1 MVLLSNLNQMSNAP
15 KFNIDL
21 MSFVKD
27 PYPSLKE
34 MQLLTPISY
43 VPELSATLLTL
54 RNDIFVNEKKTD
66 IFSSLQPD
74 GLMTQLMGE
83 NMMRKDGEAHLNER
97 KAIFPTVSPKTV
109 RDVWKILFEK
119 NTKEILSNIRAKKKA
134 NLMTEIAMPAS
145 AHMLRV
151 MTGLTNMSEEE
162 MDRTS
167 QGMIDGCSNYS
178 GDPKVTENC
187 NNCTDSIDQHI
198 TEKLKC
204 PLKDDDLSLL
214 AVQLRNG
221 LSMEQIRANIKLAI
235 SGGQNEPRDAISG
248 TIATILKHPEQLK
261 MVLAEECSW
270 TQVFEEYS
278 RWMSPIGMSPRRIA
292 KKYTYAN
299 VNFEVGDRV
308 FLMFGAANRDPN
320 IFLNPE
326 IFDITRDCKASIA
339 FGAGPH
345 FCAGAWASKTL
356 ITEVVLP
363 LTFDMLPNL
372 KLNPD
377 YSIEYTG
384 WAFRGPLAVNVI
396 WD

>member
-34 MQLLTPISY
+34 MQLFTPISY

-66 IFSSLQPD
+66 VFSSLQPD

-167 QGMIDGCSNYS
+167 QGMIDGC
-178 GDPKVTENC
+178 
-187 NNCTDSIDQHI
+187 
-198 TEKLKC
+198 
-204 PLKDDDLSLL
+204 LSL
-214 AVQLRNG
+214 
-221 LSMEQIRANIKLAI
+221 IHI
-235 SGGQNEPRDAISG
+235 
-248 TIATILKHPEQLK
+248 
-261 MVLAEECSW
+261 
-270 TQVFEEYS
+270 
-278 RWMSPIGMSPRRIA
+278 
-292 KKYTYAN
+292 
-299 VNFEVGDRV
+299 
-308 FLMFGAANRDPN
+308 
-320 IFLNPE
+320 
-326 IFDITRDCKASIA
+326 
-339 FGAGPH
+339 
-345 FCAGAWASKTL
+345 
-356 ITEVVLP
+356 
-363 LTFDMLPNL
+363 
-372 KLNPD
+372 
-377 YSIEYTG
+377 
-384 WAFRGPLAVNVI
+384 
-396 WD
+396 

>member
-1 MVLLSNLNQMSNAP
+1 M
-15 KFNIDL
+15 K
-21 MSFVKD
+21 
-27 PYPSLKE
+27 
-34 MQLLTPISY
+34 
-43 VPELSATLLTL
+43 
-54 RNDIFVNEKKTD
+54 
-66 IFSSLQPD
+66 
-74 GLMTQLMGE
+74 
-83 NMMRKDGEAHLNER
+83 
-97 KAIFPTVSPKTV
+97 
-109 RDVWKILFEK
+109 
-119 NTKEILSNIRAKKKA
+119 
-134 NLMTEIAMPAS
+134 
-145 AHMLRV
+145 
-151 MTGLTNMSEEE
+151 
-162 MDRTS
+162 
-167 QGMIDGCSNYS
+167 
-178 GDPKVTENC
+178 
-187 NNCTDSIDQHI
+187 CT
-198 TEKLKC
+198 
-204 PLKDDDLSLL
+204 LKDDDLSLL

-261 MVLAEECSW
+261 MVMAEECSW

-363 LTFDMLPNL
+363 LIFDMLPNL

>member
-1 MVLLSNLNQMSNAP
+1 
-15 KFNIDL
+15 
-21 MSFVKD
+21 
-27 PYPSLKE
+27 
-34 MQLLTPISY
+34 
-43 VPELSATLLTL
+43 
-54 RNDIFVNEKKTD
+54 
-66 IFSSLQPD
+66 
-74 GLMTQLMGE
+74 
-83 NMMRKDGEAHLNER
+83 
-97 KAIFPTVSPKTV
+97 
-109 RDVWKILFEK
+109 
-119 NTKEILSNIRAKKKA
+119 
-134 NLMTEIAMPAS
+134 
-145 AHMLRV
+145 
-151 MTGLTNMSEEE
+151 
-162 MDRTS
+162 
-167 QGMIDGCSNYS
+167 
-178 GDPKVTENC
+178 
-187 NNCTDSIDQHI
+187 
-198 TEKLKC
+198 
-204 PLKDDDLSLL
+204 
-214 AVQLRNG
+214 
-221 LSMEQIRANIKLAI
+221 
-235 SGGQNEPRDAISG
+235 
-248 TIATILKHPEQLK
+248 
-261 MVLAEECSW
+261 
-270 TQVFEEYS
+270 
-278 RWMSPIGMSPRRIA
+278 MSPIGMSPRRIA